1 VYSKTRLGGILEN
14 QELTR
19 KNLLGKLNVGSGK
32 SKISW
37 KGFLGQDCASKGRG
51 STADQTLDLDR
62 SDNEA
67 LIRIMPDTFDLCQ
80 NLPEIDL
87 ENFQTVFEKPCDSRT
102 QTDSRT
108 NSAIS
113 TQNHKTQNLSGKR
126 TVEDFNRQ
134 IRGANLD
141 VKL

>member
-1 VYSKTRLGGILEN
+1 MGGILEN

-19 KNLLGKLNVGSGK
+19 KNLMGKLNFGSGK

-37 KGFLGQDCASKGRG
+37 KGFLGGDCASKGRG
-51 STADQTLDLDR
+51 STVDQTLDLDR

-80 NLPEIDL
+80 TLPEIDL
-87 ENFQTVFEKPCDSRT
+87 ENFQTVFEKPGDSCT
-102 QTDSRT
+102 QTNSKT
-108 NSAIS
+108 SSAIS
-113 TQNHKTQNLSGKR
+113 TQNHKTQNLSSNR
-126 TVEDFNRQ
+126 TVENFNRK